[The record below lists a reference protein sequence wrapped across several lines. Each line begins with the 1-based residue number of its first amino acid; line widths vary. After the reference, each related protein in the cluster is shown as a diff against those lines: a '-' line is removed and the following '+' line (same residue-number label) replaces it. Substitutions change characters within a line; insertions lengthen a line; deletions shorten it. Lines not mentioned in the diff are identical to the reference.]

1 LRAARFVYQRL
12 GGPLED
18 GLWFK
23 LRHAFPAPLAM
34 LRSLRQP
41 QASTTRPDPSERI
54 VVIGAGTAALSFVD
68 ELRQAGFAKVTTVSQ
83 DQAFGGKCVNFG
95 CMPSEFA
102 FTLGSVAPDERR
114 HRLAEFVEGLSA
126 DVRAQFGATGYPHV
140 TGTVTSVE
148 GRSLR
153 FADGSALPFDR
164 LVVAMGSDYPP
175 PARVSLQT
183 SKLVSMADFWQLP
196 PGCRLVIYARDNAA
210 AVSLA
215 EVATALDMQVVVL
228 LAGAN
233 PLEKLPAFRYFLRGA
248 VRRGVVVH
256 ENARLIRVDQDG
268 VSFERGAEIQTLAYD
283 RLLIASR
290 PVPRMPSIDGVVPQ
304 ILDLDFKRAVL
315 PRRPDILFVGDAAGY
330 FTAAEAESQA
340 RALGRHWGG
349 GPALK
354 LASLAGM
361 ATTLH
366 GLEPLA
372 MLGAPWT
379 FTERRWTEIDFR
391 SLGWSRL
398 HRQEGRLWYLFDEAS
413 ARVEAIHIC
422 HARAPDLIALAALL
436 LGKPVTDDDW
446 ITSHVHPSAG
456 EIFKVLAVQAR
467 QRARAAVT
475 HSTP

>member
-1 LRAARFVYQRL
+1 VYQRL
-12 GGPLED
+12 GGPLKD

-23 LRHAFPAPLAM
+23 LRHAFPAPMAM

-41 QASTTRPDPSERI
+41 QASTTRPDPAERI

-68 ELRQAGFAKVTTVSQ
+68 ELRQAGYAKVTTVSQ

-102 FTLGSVAPDERR
+102 FTLESVAPEDRR
-114 HRLAEFVEGLSA
+114 QRLAEFVEGLRA
-126 DVRAQFGATGYPHV
+126 DARGQFDATGYPHV
-140 TGTVTSVE
+140 AGTVTSVE
-148 GRSLR
+148 GQSLR
-153 FADGSALPFDR
+153 FADGGALPFDR

-175 PARVSLQT
+175 PARVPLQT
-183 SKLVSMADFWQLP
+183 SKLVSMTDFWQLP
-196 PGCRLVIYARDNAA
+196 PGCRLVIYAKDNVAA
-210 AVSLA
+210 ISLA
-215 EVATALDMQVVVL
+215 EVAKALDMQVVVL
-228 LAGAN
+228 LAGTN

-248 VRRGVVVH
+248 VRRGAVVH

-268 VSFERGAEIQTLAYD
+268 ISFERGADIKTLAYD

-304 ILDLDFKRAVL
+304 VLELDFKRAVL

-340 RALGRHWGG
+340 RALARHWTG

-361 ATTLH
+361 PITLH

-372 MLGAPWT
+372 MVGAPWT
-379 FTERRWTEIDFR
+379 YTEGRWTEIDFR

-398 HRQEGRLWYLFDEAS
+398 NRQEGRLWYLLDDTS
-413 ARVEAIHIC
+413 GRVEAIHIC
-422 HARAPDLIALAALL
+422 HPRAPDLIALAALL

-446 ITSHVHPSAG
+446 ISSHVHPSAG
-456 EIFKVLAVQAR
+456 EIFKVLAIRAR
-467 QRARAAVT
+467 QLTRAGVNAVT
-475 HSTP
+475 QSTL